1 MLLEKNILT
10 TTKPSAMV
18 LLTQNFQRILNS
30 LASAKNMVY
39 SQTNLYPKD
48 LDTISKETGLDV
60 TVVTQLLLDLQL
72 QGVIR
77 EVSKNCYVRCGI

>member
-1 MLLEKNILT
+1 
-10 TTKPSAMV
+10 
-18 LLTQNFQRILNS
+18 
-30 LASAKNMVY
+30 MVY

>member
-1 MLLEKNILT
+1 
-10 TTKPSAMV
+10 
-18 LLTQNFQRILNS
+18 
-30 LASAKNMVY
+30 MVY

-60 TVVTQLLLDLQL
+60 TVVSQLLLDLQL

-77 EVSKNCYVRCGI
+77 EVSKNGYVRCGI